1 MVMNKDDK
9 SIVTIVTS
17 KKSVVIDD
25 FMIRS
30 YGDDYEPR
38 DWIRLVASDN
48 LRDHDN
54 RIDVLESKL
63 SRLKIAVISLT
74 ICLLFMFAIAIK
86 GGL

>member
-1 MVMNKDDK
+1 MAMNKNDESVVK
-9 SIVTIVTS
+9 ITTI
-17 KKSVVIDD
+17 KKAIVIDD

-48 LRDHDN
+48 LRNHDN
-54 RIDVLESKL
+54 RIDALESKL
-63 SRLKIAVISLT
+63 SRLRIAIILLT
-74 ICLLFMFAIAIK
+74 VCLLFMFAIAIK